1 MASREKSRGSRVEGR
16 GQNHLWQN
24 YLGMFE
30 EAIRLRGSGVTSPP
44 IFALAR
50 LRRDESSFALRGSGV
65 TAVAAVTGCWW
76 RVLFVILIK
85 NFEKKN
91 RLFLFS

>member
-1 MASREKSRGSRVEGR
+1 MKWRVASREKSRGSRVEGR

-24 YLGMFE
+24 YLGIFE

-50 LRRDESSFALRGSGV
+50 LRRDLR
-65 TAVAAVTGCWW
+65 
-76 RVLFVILIK
+76 
-85 NFEKKN
+85 
-91 RLFLFS
+91 